1 MVPIGAQRHG
11 RECHTSSLLPTGTG
25 VGPLFRYIR
34 GHLLLCT
41 SSFRRQHFGCIVVAY
56 QSDVWS
62 SSETGQ
68 AATRVCNSYPIAGG
82 STRSPITSEI
92 ADDPLRMAGH
102 FTGLGVIRQL
112 DAKGDDI
119 LGLIAWGK
127 YPLVW
132 FCWRSLLTCRVT
144 VFLSREESS
153 YRSSQDYD
161 FPTRP

>member
-1 MVPIGAQRHG
+1 M
-11 RECHTSSLLPTGTG
+11 S
-25 VGPLFRYIR
+25 
-34 GHLLLCT
+34 
-41 SSFRRQHFGCIVVAY
+41 
-56 QSDVWS
+56 SDVPYWRPPTPRGQYGRSVGYLWS
-62 SSETGQ
+62 
-68 AATRVCNSYPIAGG
+68 
-82 STRSPITSEI
+82 RSPFLDNFRV

-119 LGLIAWGK
+119 LGLSAWGK